1 MRYDMRHDVI
11 CQTCHLPRDM
21 GLLTWLIPPISED
34 CSYTPL
40 LTTPLNVAKGR
51 KEENSTPEAENKL

>member
-1 MRYDMRHDVI
+1 
-11 CQTCHLPRDM
+11 M